1 MRNGGFGGDGASLN
15 VLMCWSLLGFQ
26 SMQGG
31 GLAYYN
37 CGPSSGASQP
47 HKHVQVVPLP
57 LADGVKEFT
66 PMFVILQQGR
76 EAQGASEGEVFEFKS
91 FPVRSYGFLLPHR

>member
-1 MRNGGFGGDGASLN
+1 MP
-15 VLMCWSLLGFQ
+15 
-26 SMQGG
+26 GG

-57 LADGVKEFT
+57 LAEKLDQPVPLFAAMSNT
-66 PMFVILQQGR
+66 Q
-76 EAQGASEGEVFEFKS
+76 EAQKAATGAVFEIKS
-91 FPVRSYGFLLPHR
+91 FPFRSYGSCLPQG